1 MNLQKNIHRIK
12 EMVDMPDMILNEELK
27 RNRQLMGLNEGMF
40 DFISNLFTTSKDDLP
55 SWDEETWV
63 DVNDKPSLRFDQKY
77 GTNLSKKYSYPDD
90 LDEDEV
96 SKILKYCQNKQ
107 ERCDE
112 VGKLIDNLTSQ
123 YIDIP
128 NVEGLPKNQKM
139 DILYGMTSNFNEDDI
154 KWFSIDNIKQYNN
167 TEINKKIEE
176 ELPTDVQEDINWVLS
191 PQTYE
196 KIKSNFDQN
205 RD

>member
-1 MNLQKNIHRIK
+1 MNLQENKHRIK
-12 EMVDMPDMILNEELK
+12 EMVDMPDMNLNEELK
-27 RNRQLMGLNEGMF
+27 RNRKLMGLNEGMF
-40 DFISNLFTTSKDDLP
+40 DFISDLFTTSKDDLP
-55 SWDEETWV
+55 SWGIDF
-63 DVNDKPSLRFDQKY
+63 NYKPSLRFDQKY
-77 GTNLSKKYSYPDD
+77 GTNLSKKYNYPDD

-96 SKILKYCQNKQ
+96 SKILKYCQNKK

-139 DILYGMTSNFNEDDI
+139 DVLYGMTSNFNEDDI
-154 KWFSIDNIKQYNN
+154 KWFSIDNVKHYNN

-176 ELPTDVQEDINWVLS
+176 ELPEDVQEDINWVPS

-196 KIKSNFDQN
+196 KIKSNFDKN
-205 RD
+205 KD